1 MNIYQIA
8 QNKTLICGY
17 DSLGGGCIINQLHFE
32 FLMLDDFMNEINQ
45 LPIELRQTKDILETK
60 LKYKNDKEIS
70 MFDSTTTIKVSII
83 QDPCFCWKIEAKTNK
98 EENTDISSMENLF
111 QNSISHIANLILS
124 KLIDKGIPHNII
136 MTNQGKNF
144 YLIPRKFEDKKQKF
158 NSCWNDLAGLI
169 TCKEQK
175 SFDEINEQED
185 EIFKPIILDDQKR
198 ISTEANANNK
208 IIEKIMN
215 NLEEDI
221 NKIKML
227 EIDINNKSNE
237 KNNLKK
243 DEKHEMIIYLN
254 NSKEKDSS
262 VAKKDNSK
270 IDLERNKNNEN
281 INDNIKEK
289 KQKKYL
295 KKENI
300 GKVINNSENLD
311 NQKQKQIKTKENE
324 RNKIAENNKQKI
336 KFNNKY
342 LSNTTKKKLYFN
354 EKSNNVLK
362 QLKKNLTKEQNF
374 GVISPMSEMKTEK
387 KQNDFRKKNKNKIFS
402 ADKGQYNFSSRNS
415 KNKYVLI
422 NNRVKSNQKPLL
434 KNNNFSNVKRKTSNK
449 IFNIINIINNN
460 FNSNESDI
468 RMRNYFSTSYE
479 KLKNNFSF

>member
-175 SFDEINEQED
+175 SFDEINEQEVDKFFRD
-185 EIFKPIILDDQKR
+185 EI
-198 ISTEANANNK
+198 S
-208 IIEKIMN
+208 
-215 NLEEDI
+215 LEQNEFGQI
-221 NKIKML
+221 NE
-227 EIDINNKSNE
+227 EIVTQI
-237 KNNLKK
+237 
-243 DEKHEMIIYLN
+243 
-254 NSKEKDSS
+254 DS
-262 VAKKDNSK
+262 VFE
-270 IDLERNKNNEN
+270 I
-281 INDNIKEK
+281 
-289 KQKKYL
+289 KKY
-295 KKENI
+295 
-300 GKVINNSENLD
+300 
-311 NQKQKQIKTKENE
+311 
-324 RNKIAENNKQKI
+324 
-336 KFNNKY
+336 
-342 LSNTTKKKLYFN
+342 
-354 EKSNNVLK
+354 
-362 QLKKNLTKEQNF
+362 
-374 GVISPMSEMKTEK
+374 
-387 KQNDFRKKNKNKIFS
+387 
-402 ADKGQYNFSSRNS
+402 
-415 KNKYVLI
+415 
-422 NNRVKSNQKPLL
+422 
-434 KNNNFSNVKRKTSNK
+434 
-449 IFNIINIINNN
+449 
-460 FNSNESDI
+460 
-468 RMRNYFSTSYE
+468 
-479 KLKNNFSF
+479 